1 MARRR
6 FVLLDSLQSFLNT
19 NERMRKTPLGKQLR
33 LHRNCFPK
41 PVFSIGWSTLKRWGR
56 YVLLAGLV
64 AGICAIAL
72 PGGAVV
78 HEPLEA
84 SLVRSSQTLAQ
95 AGDALAQG
103 RDLYAAGRY
112 AEAAQVLETAVETAV
127 NPRQEAIALRNLSLV
142 YQYLGQWDAAE
153 TAINRSLELL
163 QSEPEPDPQ
172 ILAQTLDVR
181 GRLQFYRG
189 DAAAALATWEASA
202 TLYDDLEDT
211 APATQARLNQAEAL
225 QAMGF
230 YRRAIDLLSELQEA
244 AAAQPD
250 SAEQV
255 ERLRRLGN
263 ALRVAGDLERSHTTL
278 SASLEMAERLQ
289 LTTALASIY
298 DSLGSTAYAGGDFD
312 TALTHYDAA
321 LARVESDRL
330 RVQIGLN
337 RLRTLIALENPSAAQ
352 AQISGLQQE
361 IDTLPLSRFSIDA
374 RINLG
379 DSLLQLAQ
387 LDPAGAVNQAAP
399 LLATAVQQ
407 ARELGDRRTESYAL
421 GTLGKAYEQAG
432 QWDDAKPLTNEA
444 LRLVQ
449 AMDVPELRYL
459 WEWQLGRILK
469 QQDNRVGA
477 IAAYTS
483 AIETLQ
489 AVRRDLAA
497 INPEAQFSF
506 RESVEPIHRELV
518 SLLLAP
524 DAEPTDA
531 ELEQARFTIES
542 LQLAELDNFFR
553 EACLNA
559 RSVQID
565 AIDQKAAVIY
575 PILLPD
581 RLEVILAVPG
591 APLQRYSAPAAADTV
606 AEVSR
611 QLLRNVRNI
620 RTPIPAVQQ
629 SAQQL
634 YAWLVAPARA
644 ALDASGVETLVFV
657 PDGVLRNLP
666 LATLYDGQEYLIQ
679 NYSVAIAPT
688 LQLLEAGTLEA
699 GSLNALMGGLSE
711 GVQGFSPLPGVE
723 AELTQLQDI
732 VSAQVI
738 LNDNFT
744 TEEISERIRE
754 VPFPVVHLAT
764 HGEFSSKVE
773 DTFILTYNDR
783 LNINE
788 LRELLQTAD
797 VDRPRPIELLV
808 LSACRTAV
816 GDDRAALGLAGVAV
830 RSGARSTIAS
840 LWYVSDEATFRLMVA
855 LYANLASVGTTKA
868 EALRQAQ
875 LAMINGETEFVV
887 RGGDRGPFRTIDLG
901 DNPSQVN
908 LNLAHPYFWSAFVL
922 IGNWQ

>member
-6 FVLLDSLQSFLNT
+6 SVLLDSLQSLLN
-19 NERMRKTPLGKQLR
+19 
-33 LHRNCFPK
+33 
-41 PVFSIGWSTLKRWGR
+41 RWGR
-56 YVLLAGLV
+56 YLLLAALV
-64 AGICAIAL
+64 AGFCAIAL
-72 PGGAVV
+72 PSGAVI
-78 HEPLEA
+78 HGQGERIAEPNPQ
-84 SLVRSSQTLAQ
+84 VLAQ
-95 AGDALAQG
+95 TGDALGRG

-112 AEAAQVLETAVETAV
+112 AEAAQVLEAAVQAAV
-127 NPRQEAIALRNLSLV
+127 NPRQEAIALRNLALV

-153 TAINRSLELL
+153 TAIGRSLERLQDGGEQDAQLL
-163 QSEPEPDPQ
+163 AP
-172 ILAQTLDVR
+172 TLDVQ

-189 DAAAALATWEASA
+189 DPAAALATWEESA
-202 TLYDDLEDT
+202 ALYDELGEESQ
-211 APATQARLNQAEAL
+211 ATQARLNQAEAL

-230 YRRAIDLLSELQEA
+230 YRRAIDRLSELQEA
-244 AAAQPD
+244 AAEQPD

-263 ALRVAGDLERSHTTL
+263 ALRVAGDLERSRQTL
-278 SASLEMAERLQ
+278 TSSLEMAERLQ
-289 LTTALASIY
+289 LTEAVARVH
-298 DSLGSTAYAGGDFD
+298 DSLGSTAYAGGDFNV
-312 TALTHYDAA
+312 ALTEYEAA
-321 LARVESDRL
+321 LARVTGEQL

-337 RLRTLIALENPSAAQ
+337 RLRALIALERSPAAQ
-352 AQISGLQQE
+352 AQVPVLQQQ
-361 IDTLPLSRFSIDA
+361 IDALPLSRFSIDA

-379 DSLLQLAQ
+379 DSLLQLAEMEQ
-387 LDPAGAVNQAAP
+387 AGALNQAAP

-421 GTLGKAYEQAG
+421 GTLAKAYEQAG
-432 QWDDAKPLTNEA
+432 QWDEAKPLTDEA

-469 QQDNRVGA
+469 EQDNRAGA

-524 DAEPTDA
+524 DVEPTDA

-565 AIDQKAAVIY
+565 AIDQEAAVIY

-581 RLEVILAVPG
+581 RLEVILAIPEE
-591 APLQRYSAPAAADTV
+591 PLQRYASPASAETVAAA
-606 AEVSR
+606 SN
-611 QLLRNVRNI
+611 QLLRDVRNTRTSI
-620 RTPIPAVQQ
+620 RIVQQ
-629 SAQQL
+629 SAKQL
-634 YAWLVAPARA
+634 YDWLVAPVRA
-644 ALDASGVETLVFV
+644 DLDASGVETLVFV

-666 LATLYDGQEYLIQ
+666 LATLHDGEQYLIQ

-688 LQLLEAGTLEA
+688 LQLLEAGRLEA

-711 GVQGFSPLPGVE
+711 GVQGFPSLPGVE

-738 LNDNFT
+738 LNNNFT
-744 TEEISERIRE
+744 TEAISERIRE

-764 HGEFSSKVE
+764 HGLFSSNVE
-773 DTFILTYNDR
+773 GTFILTYNDR

-808 LSACRTAV
+808 LSACQTAV

-875 LAMINGETEFVV
+875 LAMINNETEFVV
-887 RGGDRGPFRTIDLG
+887 RGADRGPIRTINLG
-901 DNPSQVN
+901 ENPNQVN